1 MALPGSGDGTRST
14 GLVRSPHDLAGGLF
28 LLGLAAV
35 GFIGAF
41 NLPFGQL
48 SGIGSGLMPKV
59 VSVLVASFGVLL
71 VAQGLVLDGDRLE
84 QWHIRGPVFV
94 LGAVLLF
101 AATIRGATL
110 SLGGLKLVVPPL
122 GLAVAGP
129 LCVIFSSLA
138 DKETRLIEIVPF
150 AILITAASIGLFKY
164 LLRLPIPIFPPSWGI
179 Y

>member
-1 MALPGSGDGTRST
+1 MAHSPGGGARDAGPIK
-14 GLVRSPHDLAGGLF
+14 SPHDLAGGLF

-35 GFIGAF
+35 GFIGGF

-59 VSVLVASFGVLL
+59 VAVLVAAFGLLL

-84 QWHIRGPVFV
+84 RWHLRGPVFV

-110 SLGGLKLVVPPL
+110 SFAGLSLTIPPL

-129 LCVIFSSLA
+129 LAVIFSSLA
-138 DKETRLIEIVPF
+138 DRETRLVEILPF
-150 AILITAASIGLFKY
+150 AVAITAASIFLFKY
-164 LLRLPIPIFPPSWGI
+164 LLRLPIPVYVPGLGAL
-179 Y
+179 